1 MTNKMTI
8 TDRINAMA
16 FDSLTED
23 EFQFLVERALKSV
36 RPASNGQRKPSK
48 ASLEHRA
55 LTEKVAEF
63 IGQAENPVTCQDVCE
78 AFNVSTHK
86 AARLLSDAVKN
97 FGISKNEAKGKNKAT
112 WFVA

>member
-1 MTNKMTI
+1 MTTKITI
-8 TDRINAMA
+8 TDRINAIE
-16 FDSLTED
+16 FDSMTEED
-23 EFQFLVERALKSV
+23 FAFLVERALKSV
-36 RPASNGQRKPSK
+36 RPASNGPRKPSK

-55 LTEKVAEF
+55 LTEKVVEF
-63 IGQAENPVTCQDVCE
+63 IGEAENPVTCQDICE